1 MNSDSHS
8 ALSDTSLTPPGD
20 IAAAAAT
27 AGGVRL
33 SITKQ
38 QVAGMPVV
46 TLPGTVSVI
55 EHATQAREA
64 LAWLRRQKI
73 VGFDTETRPSFRK
86 GKINNPSLIQIS
98 TPRRSFLFR
107 INKLGFIPELKAF
120 LESERTLKIGLS
132 LKDDFHAMRRI
143 LPELEPAGFLDLQS
157 FVGDYC
163 IADASLQKIYAII
176 FGKRISKNQRL
187 SNWEA
192 DTLTEAQQIYAAID
206 AWATLRIY
214 RYLSEGKFDPGKS
227 IYIQECE

>member
-1 MNSDSHS
+1 MNSDSHN
-8 ALSDTSLTPPGD
+8 AISDNIITQPTHPAPV
-20 IAAAAAT
+20 

-38 QVAGMPVV
+38 QVADMPVV
-46 TLPGTVSVI
+46 TLPGTISVI
-55 EHATQAREA
+55 EHTTQAREA
-64 LAWLRRQKI
+64 LAWLRRQKV

-107 INKLGFIPELKAF
+107 INKLGFIPELRAF
-120 LESERTLKIGLS
+120 LESEKTLKIGLS
-132 LKDDFHAMRRI
+132 LKDDFHSLRRI
-143 LPELEPAGFLDLQS
+143 LPELDPAGFLELQS

-214 RYLSEGKFDPGKS
+214 RYLSDGKFAPEKS
-227 IYIQECE
+227 PYILECE